1 MKRTPYLD
9 MYTLPEDKR
18 IQLIG
23 DIACTKVTG
32 VMLEKN
38 ELAKIARYIE
48 KVTKRFPEVR
58 HIDTTDVPD
67 TKNLIVMVR
76 FGPKGN

>member
-1 MKRTPYLD
+1 MNRTHYIDL
-9 MYTLPEDKR
+9 YTLPEDKR
-18 IQLIG
+18 IQMIG
-23 DIACTKVTG
+23 DMAATRVTG

-38 ELAKIARYIE
+38 EPVKIARYIE

>member
-1 MKRTPYLD
+1 MKRTPYIDL
-9 MYTLPEDKR
+9 YTLPEDKR
-18 IQLIG
+18 IQMIG
-23 DIACTKVTG
+23 DMAIGKVVG
-32 VMLEKN
+32 IMLEKN
-38 ELAKIARYIE
+38 EPAKIARYIE

-67 TKNLIVMVR
+67 TKDLVVMVR